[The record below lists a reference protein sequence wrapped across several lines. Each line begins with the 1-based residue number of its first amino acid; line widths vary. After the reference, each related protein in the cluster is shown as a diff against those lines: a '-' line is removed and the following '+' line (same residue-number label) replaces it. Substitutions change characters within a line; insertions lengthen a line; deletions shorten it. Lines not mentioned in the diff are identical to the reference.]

1 MIEGVTIL
9 SKEMIME
16 PDMRLSF
23 IIFIF
28 SILIIGTGVFIS
40 CLYHHIDSRGVTIGC
55 IITAIGII
63 VYIVSLRLPAE
74 VESGRYQYKATIE
87 KSVSFN
93 EVYEKYNVIEQ
104 DGNLWILE
112 DKEYE

>member
-16 PDMRLSF
+16 PDIRISF

-28 SILIIGTGVFIS
+28 GILTIGAGVFIS
-40 CLYHHIDSRGVTIGC
+40 CLYINIDIRGVTIGC
-55 IITAIGII
+55 IITVIGII
-63 VYIVSLRLPAE
+63 VYVVSLRFPVE

>member
-16 PDMRLSF
+16 QDIRISF

-28 SILIIGTGVFIS
+28 GILIIGTGVLIS
-40 CLYHHIDSRGVTIGC
+40 CLYNHIDSRGATIGC

-63 VYIVSLRLPAE
+63 VYIVSLSLPTE

-87 KSVSFN
+87 KTVSFN
-93 EVYEKYNVIEQ
+93 EVYEKYNVMEQ